1 MSIEIVAVDRDFE
14 RIDALFR
21 LVRDVYATAGG
32 MSETGEERYPDTEAL
47 ARAIARIGERP
58 GGLFLVA
65 QRAGLLLGYLV
76 VEPRRASRL
85 RHTADLNM
93 GVAGAARGRGVGRAL
108 LDEAMRRLAAS
119 GQVEIVYLM
128 VRADNLAAVRL
139 YERSGFE
146 RLATLERDTRIGG
159 RYYDGVLMRRH
170 VAGGDPGAAGPSAVP

>member
-1 MSIEIVAVDRDFE
+1 MSIELVVVDRDFE

-21 LVRDVYATAGG
+21 LVRDVYATAEG

-85 RHTADLNM
+85 RHTAELNM

-108 LDEAMRRLAAS
+108 LDGAMRRLAAS
-119 GQVEIVYLM
+119 GPVEIVYLM
-128 VRADNLAAVRL
+128 VRADNVAAIGL

-146 RLATLERDTRIGG
+146 RLATLERDTRIGE
-159 RYYDGVLMRRH
+159 RYYDGVLMRCF
-170 VAGGDPGAAGPSAVP
+170 VAGGDASATRPNARR